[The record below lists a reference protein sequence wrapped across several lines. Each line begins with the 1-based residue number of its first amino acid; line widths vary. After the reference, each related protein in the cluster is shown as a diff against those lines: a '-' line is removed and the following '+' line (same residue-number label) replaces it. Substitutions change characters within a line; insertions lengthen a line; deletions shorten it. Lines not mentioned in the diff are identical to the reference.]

1 MKLLPDI
8 YMDSRFISLQ
18 DPFVVDGYIV
28 TDIEVYGNN
37 MSCST
42 FNGNFSFDLH
52 SLWCRSVEI
61 LNRNYLCYLDSGC
74 GYYIKYEDD
83 NGRIVKPLNYIEYD
97 SYTFCEWIKSRH
109 SNLHSNNT
117 TDRID
122 YISKIIDRLNAQ
134 NRIPSTCSSVHMDNG
149 KLNRYL
155 GVDEFG
161 NTGGA
166 GGIYSSL
173 PSRMNPEPSLNITSA
188 GSTGY
193 RLPGDD
199 RLHSNCY
206 VVRET
211 FNDVINR
218 VATRYT
224 TETES
229 NRNSTYTTDH
239 TTPAVNQQSCAT
251 NSNLSNIRVDEVTSG
266 TMHFND
272 GSTMEVIHIRDNS
285 RSNRSEK
292 VKNYIHTYN
301 YVPDKYMKHYMD
313 NEDPATTLLLGVE
326 IEVGGND
333 VEFDKSVKNDV
344 IKNSIQI
351 INGSDSDKEDLIYS
365 THDGTVQIELDTMP
379 CSLEFHRQKMNYK
392 ELFKYLDS
400 YGYKGHDCKDAGL
413 HIHVNRDYLG
423 KTKLQQQLVISKIL
437 YIIEKFNDEFCV
449 VGRRNTYYSQFVGD
463 RAKDDTALNL
473 FSKYTKEGKRAAL
486 NLMHKDTIEFRM
498 FKSTLKYETFMLTL
512 EFVKDIIDF
521 AKNTDIEE
529 IEMITW
535 GDLMQTFSD
544 ELQKYYN
551 DRYNK
556 MLDKDI
562 DKKIDHLK
570 KLIASKK
577 NDIGKAKNY
586 LAKALMNK
594 ELSKLQTELKK
605 CETKR
610 NKDNKKTV
618 DDQTITDAR
627 GIWGFYDGLDLST
640 AYLR

>member
-8 YMDSRFISLQ
+8 HIDGHFISLQ

-28 TDIEVYGNN
+28 KDIEVYDNN
-37 MSCST
+37 IKCST
-42 FNGNFSFDLH
+42 FDCDFVINLNDFWH
-52 SLWCRSVEI
+52 RSVEI
-61 LNRNYLCYLDSGC
+61 LNRNYLCYLDHEC

-83 NGRIVKPLNYIEYD
+83 NVRIVKPLNHIEHDPY
-97 SYTFCEWIKSRH
+97 SFCEWIKSRH
-109 SNLHSNNT
+109 LNFYSNNT

-122 YISKIIDRLNAQ
+122 YISKIIDRLKAQ
-134 NRIPSTCSSVHMDNG
+134 NRIPDTYSSVNMNNG
-149 KLNRYL
+149 KLNHYL

-161 NTGGA
+161 NTE
-166 GGIYSSL
+166 
-173 PSRMNPEPSLNITSA
+173 REFSLNITSA
-188 GSTGY
+188 GSNGY

-199 RLHSNCY
+199 LYQVRSNRY

-211 FNDVINR
+211 LNDVINR
-218 VATRYT
+218 ASAGTSIEIENHRNLPFT
-224 TETES
+224 DSPFTE
-229 NRNSTYTTDH
+229 
-239 TTPAVNQQSCAT
+239 VNQQSR
-251 NSNLSNIRVDEVTSG
+251 NLSNIRVDEVTSG
-266 TMHFND
+266 TIHFNN
-272 GSTMEVIHIRDNS
+272 GSTMEVIHSRDNS
-285 RSNRSEK
+285 RGSRSEK
-292 VKNYIHTYN
+292 AKNYIHTYN
-301 YVPDKYMKHYMD
+301 YIPDKYVKHYMD
-313 NEDPATTLLLGVE
+313 NENPATTLLLGVE

-344 IKNSIQI
+344 VKNSIQI
-351 INGSDSDKEDLIYS
+351 MNGSDSDKEDLIYS

-379 CSLEFHRQKMNYK
+379 CSLEFHKQKMNYK

-413 HIHVNRDYLG
+413 HIHANRDYLG
-423 KTKLQQQLVISKIL
+423 KTKFQQQLVISKIL

-449 VGRRNTYYSQFVGD
+449 IGRRNTYYSQFVGD

-486 NLMHKDTIEFRM
+486 NLVHKDTIEFRM

-521 AKNTDIEE
+521 AKNTDIEK

-535 GDLMQTFSD
+535 GDLMQTFSE

-562 DKKIDHLK
+562 DRKIEYLK

-577 NDIGKAKNY
+577 NDIEKAKNY
-586 LAKALMNK
+586 LARLAINK

-605 CETKR
+605 CEAKR
-610 NKDNKKTV
+610 NKDNKKIADSQV
-618 DDQTITDAR
+618 ITDTG
-627 GIWGFYDGLDLST
+627 GIWSFFIMD
-640 AYLR
+640 